1 VFHLKSVGAA
11 EKSQPASFPLD
22 FFHRLSRK
30 AQAPMVGWSINI
42 TAWSRHHLGPIFMM
56 EGNRA
61 NLIFV
66 DESTVVR

>member
-1 VFHLKSVGAA
+1 MGAA
-11 EKSQPASFPLD
+11 EKSLSASFTTD
-22 FFHRLSRK
+22 FFHRLSRN

-42 TAWSRHHLGPIFMM
+42 TARSRHHLSPIFMM
-56 EGNRA
+56 EGNRT